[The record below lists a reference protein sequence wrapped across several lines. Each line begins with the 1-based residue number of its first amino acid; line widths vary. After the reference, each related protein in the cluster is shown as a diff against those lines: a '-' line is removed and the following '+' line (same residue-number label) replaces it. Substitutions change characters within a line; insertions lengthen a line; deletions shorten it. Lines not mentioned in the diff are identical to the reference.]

1 MSKFNLFKFK
11 VSYTTKKVKLQMK
24 IKSTYKHSEE
34 YLKANSKIWRSDFKA
49 FRGSIKDFGLKAKNI
64 TEVESEK
71 AHKYIVFT
79 TTKFNRIKLKRKT
92 NKRMRAIK
100 SKAYFYINWRNLSR
114 WRHRVINRM
123 DDYHIDFEQ
132 HLIGKIWR
140 KLCSFV
146 PKERERQA
154 VIIILTTLIIY
165 LTFEST
171 IFQDNAI
178 LVYANEEYI
187 GAVEKDEE
195 ISMEEIISDLLAIG
209 EREVGDA
216 TLASKDITNM
226 EIEFVT
232 TRVSKE
238 EFITYTDVIQKL
250 SSATEFKAEAY
261 EIFVNGES
269 IGFVKDVETYNNA
282 LARHIATYMP
292 EVTEGMEI
300 MDVGVVDDITLSK
313 TEAFESMFKTEDDI
327 YNILAQP
334 IVANKTYEIKDG
346 DSIWQI
352 ANDNGMTLEEILD
365 INPEITENGAIYP
378 GDEISLVKEV
388 PLVSV
393 EVTYQNTF
401 TDIAY
406 RDIEEVPNDEQYI
419 TYRKTIQEGSD
430 GKSVFT
436 IELKKVNGVETRR
449 TVISEEVLVAPVN
462 KIIEIGTLNTPPKS
476 ATGNFKLPATGRR
489 TDYFGA
495 RGGKHKGIDI
505 AAPSGT
511 PIYASDGGVVKF
523 SGWYGNYGNLV
534 IINHENGFETYYG
547 HNSKNYVTAGERVY
561 QGQHIAAMGTTGQST
576 GNHSHFEIRINGVP
590 VNPVNY
596 LN

>member
-11 VSYTTKKVKLQMK
+11 VSYTTKKIKLQMK
-24 IKSTYKHSEE
+24 IKSAYKHTKE
-34 YLKANSKIWRSDFKA
+34 YLKANSIVWRRDFKV
-49 FRGSIKDFGLKAKNI
+49 FRGSLKTFGSKIKNI
-64 TEVESEK
+64 TLVESEK
-71 AHKYIVFT
+71 AHKFIVFST
-79 TTKFNRIKLKRKT
+79 TRLNRIKLKRSK
-92 NKRMRAIK
+92 NKRLRAIK
-100 SKAYFYINWRNLSR
+100 SKAYFYVNWRNISR

-123 DDYHIDFEQ
+123 DDYHVDFEQ

-140 KLCSFV
+140 KLCSLV

-154 VIIILTTLIIY
+154 VIIILTTLMVY

-195 ISMEEIISDLLAIG
+195 ISMEEIINDLILIG

-216 TLASKDITNM
+216 KLASKDITSM

-232 TRVSKE
+232 TRVAKE

-261 EIFVNGES
+261 EIMVNGES

-292 EVTEGMEI
+292 EVAEGIEI
-300 MDVGVVDDITLSK
+300 ISVDVVDEITLLK
-313 TEAFESMFKTEDDI
+313 TEAYESVFKTEDEI
-327 YNILAQP
+327 YNILSLP
-334 IVANKTYEIKDG
+334 VVANKTYQVQDG

-352 ANDNGMTLEEILD
+352 ANDNDMTLDELLD
-365 INPEITENGAIYP
+365 INPSITEEGAIYP

-388 PLVSV
+388 PQVSV
-393 EVTYQNTF
+393 EVVYQNTF
-401 TDIAY
+401 TDVAY
-406 RDIEEVPNDEQYI
+406 RDIEEVPNDEQYV
-419 TYRKTIQEGSD
+419 TYRKTLQEGSD
-430 GKSVFT
+430 GTSIFT

-449 TVISEEVLVAPVN
+449 TQINEEVLVAPVN

-505 AAPSGT
+505 AAPSGS
-511 PIYASDGGVVKF
+511 PVYASDGGVVKF
-523 SGWYGNYGNLV
+523 SGWYGGYGNLV
-534 IINHENGFETYYG
+534 IIDHQNGYETYYG
-547 HNSKNYVTAGERVY
+547 HNSKNYVSAGEKVY
-561 QGQHIAAMGTTGQST
+561 QGQHIAAMGTTGDST
-576 GNHSHFEIRINGVP
+576 GNHCHFEIRINGVP